1 MVRHL
6 KVNFS
11 RIREKL
17 KGDDFT
23 AKKPKITKPL
33 SWKQKLITY
42 AIGGLP
48 VAWFALILAPCTD
61 AGNLFLIAEEFN
73 IAFQKP
79 FSITWVDQSLKT
91 ILIMEAIYAL
101 VVLYYGEIGRKKYRK
116 GEEYGSASWSAPE
129 DVSTELASPVPEN
142 NRILS
147 ESVRIDAYCSTPN
160 QNAIIVGGS
169 GAGKTWRYVKPNL
182 MQANTSFVV
191 LDPKGENL
199 QDTGALLEAHGYEI
213 RVLNLLDMKNSDHY
227 NPFEYLTDENSI
239 QTMITTIFKATSA
252 EGGSG
257 GDMKFWEDSAEALL
271 SALVYYLWDFAP
283 KEDQNFATVMEM
295 IRKAKVDED
304 HANAQSMVD
313 RLFNNLEEY
322 YPDHIALKY
331 WQSYRVGSAKTLKS
345 IQSTLTSHL
354 AKFNLSSL
362 EELTSYDE
370 LNIRDIGEHKVAL
383 FALIPDMDSSF
394 NFLVSVLYT
403 QLFQELERLA
413 DTRPDRCLK
422 VPVHFLMDEFANVAL
437 PKEFE
442 SITSTIRSRGISVS
456 IILQNI
462 TQLKTLFKDNW
473 ESIIGNCDRFIY
485 LGGNEQSTHEY
496 VSKLLGKETINYD
509 TTSRTKGTTGSYS
522 TNFQFMGRE
531 LMTSDEVGSLSDEY
545 EIMRIR
551 GQGVII
557 DKKFDPHTHPNFSE
571 FNDKGSNPYVW
582 KPKEEAI
589 RRNREKNWGKS
600 EDFVVDNL
608 EFLDSN
614 TITDDMDVIDLD
626 VPSENDPDDD
636 GLTIAEMIERM
647 TVYSR
652 DDLIKELAEAEQ
664 DLYPLRTYPN
674 NNPSRGR
681 GNNYGK

>member
-6 KVNFS
+6 KSNFS

-23 AKKPKITKPL
+23 AKKPKTTKPL
-33 SWKQKLITY
+33 TWKQKLITY
-42 AIGGLP
+42 IIGGLP

-101 VVLYYGEIGRKKYRK
+101 ALLYYETGKKKYRK
-116 GEEYGSASWSAPE
+116 GEEYGSAAWTTP
-129 DVSTELASPVPEN
+129 DVVSRELSSIVPEE

-147 ESVRIDAYCSTPN
+147 DLVRVDVDSRKVNLNTCV
-160 QNAIIVGGS
+160 VGGS

-199 QDTGALLEAHGYEI
+199 KDTGALLEAHGYEV
-213 RVLNLLDMKNSDHY
+213 RVLNLLDMTQSDHY

-239 QTMITTIFKATSA
+239 QNMITTIFKATSA
-252 EGGSG
+252 EGGGG

-271 SALVYYLWDFAP
+271 SALVYYLWDFTP
-283 KEDQNFATVMEM
+283 KEDQNFAAVMEL

-304 HANAQSMVD
+304 HANAKSIVD
-313 RLFNNLEEY
+313 GLFDELEEN
-322 YPDHIALKY
+322 YPNHIALKY

-354 AKFNLSSL
+354 AKFNLNTL

-370 LNIRDIGEHKVAL
+370 LNIRDLGNHKVAL
-383 FALIPDMDSSF
+383 FALIPDMDTSF
-394 NFLVSVLYT
+394 NFLVSVLYS
-403 QLFQELERLA
+403 QLFQELERVA
-413 DTRPDRCLK
+413 DAKDNKRLN

-437 PKEFE
+437 PKDFDKIL
-442 SITSTIRSRGISVS
+442 SVIRSRGISVS

-462 TQLKTLFKDNW
+462 TQLKTLYKDSW
-473 ESIIGNCDRFIY
+473 ESIIGNCDEFVY

>member
-1 MVRHL
+1 M
-6 KVNFS
+6 
-11 RIREKL
+11 
-17 KGDDFT
+17 
-23 AKKPKITKPL
+23 P
-33 SWKQKLITY
+33 TY
-42 AIGGLP
+42 IVGGLP
-48 VAWFALILAPCTD
+48 VAWFALILAPCLD

-79 FSITWVDQSLKT
+79 FSITWVDQSLKAV
-91 ILIMEAIYAL
+91 LIMEALYAL
-101 VVLYYGEIGRKKYRK
+101 ALLYYETGKKKYRK
-116 GEEYGSASWSAPE
+116 GEEYGSAAWTTPE
-129 DVSTELASPVPEN
+129 TVSNELASVAPDE

-147 ESVRIDAYCSTPN
+147 DLVRIDVNSRKVNLNTCV
-160 QNAIIVGGS
+160 VGGS

-199 QDTGALLEAHGYEI
+199 KDTGALLEAHGYEV
-213 RVLNLLDMKNSDHY
+213 RVLNLLDMTRSDHY
-227 NPFEYLTDENSI
+227 NPFCYLTDENSI
-239 QTMITTIFKATSA
+239 QNMITTIFKATSA
-252 EGGSG
+252 EGGGG

-304 HANAQSMVD
+304 HANAKSMVD
-313 RLFNNLEEY
+313 YLFDSLEEN
-322 YPDHIALKY
+322 YPNHIALKY

-345 IQSTLTSHL
+345 IQSTLTAHL
-354 AKFNLSSL
+354 AKFNLNTL

-370 LNIRDIGEHKVAL
+370 LNIRDLGDKKVAL
-383 FALIPDMDSSF
+383 FALIPDMDTSF
-394 NFLVSVLYT
+394 NFLVSVLYS
-403 QLFQELERLA
+403 QLFQELERVA
-413 DTRPDRCLK
+413 DAKDNKRLD

-437 PKEFE
+437 PKDFDKIL
-442 SITSTIRSRGISVS
+442 SVIRSRGISVS

-462 TQLKTLFKDNW
+462 TQLKTLYKDSW
-473 ESIIGNCDRFIY
+473 ESIIGNCDEFVY

-509 TTSRTKGTTGSYS
+509 TTSRTKGATGSYS
-522 TNFQFMGRE
+522 TNFQFMGRD
-531 LMTSDEVGSLSDEY
+531 LMTSDEVGSLSDTY

-582 KPKEEAI
+582 KPKEKTAKRE
-589 RRNREKNWGKS
+589 REKNWDES
-600 EDFVVDNL
+600 ETFVVDNMV
-608 EFLDSN
+608 FLDS
-614 TITDDMDVIDLD
+614 TKITDDMEVINLD
-626 VPSENDPDDD
+626 IPDENDPTDD
-636 GLTIAEMIERM
+636 GLSIAELLDRM

-652 DDLIKELAEAEQ
+652 DDLIKELAEVEKAM
-664 DLYPLRTYPN
+664 YPLRTHPN
-674 NNPSRGR
+674 NNPSRRR
-681 GNNYGK
+681 GNNNAKQKTY